1 MIKFPSKNYVLAVAT
16 LFGAITGAGFFA
28 VPYVI
33 AHAGAITFFV
43 YLPIL
48 VAIQTLLHLLFA
60 RLVLSTKSSHRLPG
74 YVGIYAGRKYK
85 AVVSFFS
92 LVSGYGTL
100 LAYVILG
107 GNFLHG
113 LLAPHFGGSLTFYS
127 LIMFSVEALIVL
139 AGIKLIA
146 GTELV
151 LTAFLVLV
159 VGLIF
164 GQSFFHLNL
173 QNYLTFNWQQLLL
186 PYGPIFFAVAGDAA
200 IPEVCK
206 LLSREKEKIKSAIIW
221 GTVLPSIVL
230 AVFVFTVVGV
240 TGINTTADT
249 LTGLRGVFSGGVV
262 MLAMIFGVIAIFTSC
277 LVMMQAVRE
286 IFWWDFKINK
296 NIAWAFCFI
305 LPVLL
310 YLGNFTDL
318 TAVISITGA
327 VMGGILGVVLVLLFP
342 IMEKHPE
349 QKSVLKTSIS
359 RPWAIALC
367 SLFVLGLISELIKW
381 IF

>member
-1 MIKFPSKNYVLAVAT
+1 MIKFPSKNYILAVAT

-33 AHAGAITFFV
+33 AHAGTITLFF

-60 RLVLSTKSSHRLPG
+60 RLVLSTKTAHRLPG
-74 YVGIYAGRKYK
+74 YVEIYAGKKYK
-85 AVVSFFS
+85 SVVSFFS
-92 LVSGYGTL
+92 LISGYGTL

-107 GNFLHG
+107 GTFLNG
-113 LLAPHFGGSLTFYS
+113 LLSPHFGGSLTFYS
-127 LIMFSVEALIVL
+127 LLMFSVEALIVL

-146 GTELV
+146 GTELI
-151 LTAFLVLV
+151 LTSFLIIV
-159 VGLIF
+159 VGLIAA
-164 GQSFFHLNL
+164 QSFFHLNL
-173 QNYLTFNWQQLLL
+173 HNYLTLNWKQLLL
-186 PYGPIFFAVAGDAA
+186 PYGPIFFAVSGDAA
-200 IPEVCK
+200 IPEVCR
-206 LLSREKEKIKSAIIW
+206 LLSREKHKIKSAIIW
-221 GTVLPSIVL
+221 GTVLPSVVL
-230 AVFVFTVVGV
+230 AVFTLVVVGV
-240 TGINTTADT
+240 TGLNTSPDT
-249 LTGLRGVFSGGVV
+249 LSGLRGFFGN
-262 MLAMIFGVIAIFTSC
+262 GVIALAMVLGAISIFTSC

-296 NIAWAFCFI
+296 YLAWAFVFI
-305 LPVLL
+305 LPVIL
-310 YLGNFTDL
+310 YLFNFTNL

-342 IMEKHPE
+342 IMERRPE
-349 QKSVLKTSIS
+349 QKSVLRTSIT

-367 SLFVLGLISELIKW
+367 SLFVLGLITELIKW